1 MKNKQKKEEIT
12 DTELITLFNKAA
24 SIQDKLNI
32 FWKIKDEQIKITLLE
47 SIPQEEKYKFF
58 GKLKTPQN
66 IAEQYNLK
74 EIAKANLKNIK

>member
-1 MKNKQKKEEIT
+1 MKNKQEIT
-12 DTELITLFNKAA
+12 DTELITLFNKAK

-32 FWKIKDEQIKITLLE
+32 FEKIKDEQIKITLLE

-66 IAEQYNLK
+66 ITK
-74 EIAKANLKNIK
+74 

>member
-32 FWKIKDEQIKITLLE
+32 FLE
-47 SIPQEEKYKFF
+47 
-58 GKLKTPQN
+58 N
-66 IAEQYNLK
+66 
-74 EIAKANLKNIK
+74 

>member
-1 MKNKQKKEEIT
+1 MKNKQEIT
-12 DTELITLFNKAA
+12 YTKLITLFNKAK

-32 FWKIKDEQIKITLLE
+32 FGKIKDEQIKITLLE

-66 IAEQYNLK
+66 IAK
-74 EIAKANLKNIK
+74 